1 MTKFEAKKK
10 INQYLKEYNINN
22 RLINDHQRPMLEK
35 DLDTFYLYYD
45 VDAPGGIESDILL
58 YDDYM
63 DVRAYYSAIVANK
76 LKKHSC
82 RISEVTKVIN
92 LLNANVF
99 FKALYTP
106 RLYLSTDGFYD
117 LAITTVIP
125 YCFFESKM
133 VETLEYITCY
143 YPECMEKFAVSLC
156 GVVFGELDSSIAIK
170 QIEQDILGQDNGIIE
185 D

>member
-1 MTKFEAKKK
+1 MRQKRKLT
-10 INQYLKEYNINN
+10 NTLKSTTLIIG
-22 RLINDHQRPMLEK
+22 LINDHQRPMLEK

-45 VDAPGGIESDILL
+45 VDAPGGIESDIRLF
-58 YDDYM
+58 DDYM
-63 DVRAYYSAIVANK
+63 NVRAYYSAIVANK
-76 LKKHSC
+76 LKEHSC

-92 LLNANVF
+92 FLNANVF

-185 D
+185 ED